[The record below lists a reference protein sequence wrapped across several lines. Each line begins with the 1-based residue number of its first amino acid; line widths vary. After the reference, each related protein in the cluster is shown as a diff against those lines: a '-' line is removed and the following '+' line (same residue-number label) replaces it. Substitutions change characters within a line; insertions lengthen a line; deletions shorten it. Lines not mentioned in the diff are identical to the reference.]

1 MRESEMTV
9 NIRQLLFQMD
19 FDFVDNLYVHKK
31 TNIPLTVYWS
41 EEKDEMVL
49 LDQLKLP
56 YEMTHWSTTDYK
68 EGAMQGIKEMR
79 IRGSQ
84 ALGVCAG
91 YCMLLAAKQL
101 KSTGRD
107 IIKNME
113 TAAEFI
119 KSSRPTAAPL
129 FWAVD
134 LTMHAA
140 IKAFDTTVDAD
151 SVVEAVKETADYI
164 LASDLILGKYLREE
178 GMKYLEDGDVIMT
191 HCNGGSLSSTYGG
204 HALGMLEEAY
214 TKGVDLTVVSKETRP
229 RSQGYRL
236 TTWELNRAGV
246 PVVIVT
252 DNMITQ
258 AFKRFNVNKVILG
271 VDRIGR
277 DGGVANKIGS
287 SDIARIARF
296 YDDIH
301 FYYATSYSTIDLET
315 PGSNIPIE
323 ERSIDEMSEPYRL
336 DAQEKKRKGII
347 SANAL
352 DEWPPSDAIVSTPQ
366 KNKFVLYNP
375 AFDVTPANLIDLII
389 TDIGAFSPEQIRTL
403 TPEIIENEV
412 KRRLNTE
419 LTLPEHIRFYL

>member
-1 MRESEMTV
+1 MTV
-9 NIRQLLFQMD
+9 NIKQLLFKMNFAFED
-19 FDFVDNLYVHKK
+19 ELYVHKDTK
-31 TNIPLTVYWS
+31 IPLTVYWN

-68 EGAMQGIKEMR
+68 VGAIQGIKEMR

-84 ALGVCAG
+84 ALGVCAA
-91 YCMLLAAKQL
+91 YCMVLAAKQL
-101 KSTGRD
+101 QSTGREM
-107 IIKNME
+107 IRNME
-113 TAAEFI
+113 EAAKFV

-134 LTMHAA
+134 LTMHSA
-140 IKAFDTTVDAD
+140 IKAFNTTAD
-151 SVVEAVKETADYI
+151 VHSVVNAVKETANYI
-164 LASDLILGKYLREE
+164 LASDLILGNYLREE

-214 TKGVDLTVVSKETRP
+214 TKGVDLTVVAKETRP
-229 RSQGYRL
+229 RSQGYLL
-236 TTWELNRAGV
+236 TTWELNKAGV

-252 DNMITQ
+252 DNMISQ
-258 AFKRFNVNKVILG
+258 AFKRFKINKIILG
-271 VDRIGR
+271 VDRIGS

-296 YDDIH
+296 YDDVH
-301 FYYATSYSTIDLET
+301 FYYATSYSTMDLET
-315 PGSNIPIE
+315 PGSEIPIE
-323 ERSIDEMSEPYRL
+323 ERSIDEITRPYRL
-336 DAQEKKRKGII
+336 DAQDKKGRGIL
-347 SANAL
+347 SETAL
-352 DEWPPSDAIVSTPQ
+352 NEWPPNEAIVTTPQ
-366 KNKFVLYNP
+366 KGKFVLYNP
-375 AFDVTPANLIDLII
+375 AFDITPGNLIDLII

-403 TPEIIENEV
+403 TPAIVENKV
-412 KRRLNTE
+412 KRRLETE